1 MIAFLR
7 FEIVRTL
14 RNVRFLIM
22 LIAFPVLLYLIYA
35 KQHGTTQGLTVA
47 TLLLVS
53 MAVYSGMGSAM
64 FASGPQLAR
73 ERHNGW
79 MRQLRISP
87 IGTRGWFAAKLVQSV
102 LMIIPGLAVLVAL
115 ALTYGHVHLAAGR
128 LGALVAIIVLGAIPF
143 CAAGL
148 VIGLMFDSQTAQV
161 AQMITLLVLA
171 FLGGIF
177 ISWSSLPS
185 GMQTVGKLLPSGM
198 QTVGKLLPSYHLA
211 QLGWN
216 AAAGRP
222 LGMSHVA
229 VLAAWTV
236 GLGAIAAWRWRQ
248 ESTAA

>member
-14 RNVRFLIM
+14 RNVRFLVM

-35 KQHGTTQGLTVA
+35 KQHGISQGLTVA

-73 ERHNGW
+73 ERRSGW

-87 IGTRGWFAAKLVQSV
+87 ISTRGWFAAKLLQAI
-102 LMIIPGLAVLVAL
+102 LMIIPGLAVLLAL

-128 LGALVAIIVLGAIPF
+128 LGLLVAVLVLGAIPF
-143 CAAGL
+143 CALGL

-177 ISWSSLPS
+177 ISWSNLPHA
-185 GMQTVGKLLPSGM
+185 MQEI
-198 QTVGKLLPSYHLA
+198 GKLLPSYHLA

-222 LGMSHVA
+222 LDMANVA
-229 VLAAWTV
+229 ALAAWTA
-236 GLGAIAAWRWRQ
+236 GLAAVAVWRWRS
-248 ESTAA
+248 ESTAG

>member
-1 MIAFLR
+1 MIAFLQ
-7 FEIVRTL
+7 FEIVRAL

-35 KQHGTTQGLTVA
+35 KQHGTSQGLTVA

-53 MAVYSGMGSAM
+53 LAVYSGMGSAM

-87 IGTRGWFAAKLVQSV
+87 ISTPDWFAAKLVQSI
-102 LMIIPGLAVLVAL
+102 LMIIPGLAVLAVL
-115 ALTYGHVHLAAGR
+115 AVTYGHVHLAAGR
-128 LGALVAIIVLGAIPF
+128 LGVLAVVLVLGAIPF
-143 CAAGL
+143 CALGL
-148 VIGLMFDSQTAQV
+148 VIGLTFDSQTAQV

-185 GMQTVGKLLPSGM
+185 GMQTIGKI
-198 QTVGKLLPSYHLA
+198 LPSYHLA

-222 LGMSHVA
+222 LGLSHVA

-248 ESTAA
+248 ESTAAA

>member
-7 FEIVRTL
+7 FEIMRAL

-35 KQHGTTQGLTVA
+35 KQHGTSQGLTVA
-47 TLLLVS
+47 SLLLVS

-64 FASGPQLAR
+64 FATGPQLAR
-73 ERHNGW
+73 ERSSGW

-87 IGTRGWFAAKLVQSV
+87 ITTRGWFAAKLVQSI
-102 LMIIPGLAVLVAL
+102 LMIIPGLVVLTAL
-115 ALTYGHVHLAAGR
+115 ALTYGHAHLAAGR
-128 LGALVAIIVLGAIPF
+128 VGMLAVVLVLGVIPF
-143 CAAGL
+143 CVLGL
-148 VIGLMFDSQTAQV
+148 VIGLVFDSQTAQV

-177 ISWSSLPS
+177 IPWNSLPHA
-185 GMQTVGKLLPSGM
+185 MQLIGKA
-198 QTVGKLLPSYHLA
+198 LPSYHLA

-216 AAAGRP
+216 AAAGRA
-222 LGMSHVA
+222 LGLAHIA

-236 GLGAIAAWRWRQ
+236 ALAGIAVWRWRQ
-248 ESTAA
+248 ESTTA

>member
-14 RNVRFLIM
+14 RNVRFLVM

-35 KQHGTTQGLTVA
+35 KQHGMSQGLTVA

-73 ERHNGW
+73 ERSNGW

-87 IGTRGWFAAKLVQSV
+87 ISTPGWFAAKLIQAI
-102 LMIIPGLAVLVAL
+102 LLIIPGLALLIAL

-128 LGALVAIIVLGAIPF
+128 LGLLVAVLVLGAIPF
-143 CAAGL
+143 CALGL

-161 AQMITLLVLA
+161 AQLITLLVLA

-177 ISWSSLPS
+177 IQWSSLPH
-185 GMQTVGKLLPSGM
+185 GMQLIGKA
-198 QTVGKLLPSYHLA
+198 LPSYHLA

-216 AAAGRP
+216 AAAGRA
-222 LGMSHVA
+222 LGLTNIA
-229 VLAAWTV
+229 VLAAWTA
-236 GLGAIAAWRWRQ
+236 GLGLIAARRWRS
-248 ESTAA
+248 ESATA

>member
-14 RNVRFLIM
+14 RNVRFLVM

-35 KQHGTTQGLTVA
+35 RQHGTSQGLTVA

-87 IGTRGWFAAKLVQSV
+87 ISTRGWFAAKLVQAI
-102 LMIIPGLAVLVAL
+102 LMIIPGLALLLAL

-128 LGALVAIIVLGAIPF
+128 LGLLVAVLVLGAIPF
-143 CAAGL
+143 CALGL

-177 ISWSSLPS
+177 ISWNNLPHA
-185 GMQTVGKLLPSGM
+185 MQQIGKM
-198 QTVGKLLPSYHLA
+198 LPSYHLA
-211 QLGWN
+211 QLGWD
-216 AAAGRP
+216 AAADRP
-222 LGMSHVA
+222 LGMSDVA

>member
-14 RNVRFLIM
+14 RNVRFLVM

-35 KQHGTTQGLTVA
+35 QQRGTSQGLTVA

-73 ERHNGW
+73 ERGNGW

-87 IGTRGWFAAKLVQSV
+87 ISTPGWFAAKLIQAI
-102 LMIIPGLAVLVAL
+102 LLIIPGLAMLIAL

-128 LGALVAIIVLGAIPF
+128 LGLLVAVLVLGTIPF
-143 CAAGL
+143 CALGL
-148 VIGLMFDSQTAQV
+148 VIGLIFDSQTAQV

-177 ISWSSLPS
+177 IQWSSLPH
-185 GMQTVGKLLPSGM
+185 GMQLIGKM
-198 QTVGKLLPSYHLA
+198 LPSYHLA

-222 LGMSHVA
+222 LDLANVA
-229 VLAAWTV
+229 ALAAWTA
-236 GLGAIAAWRWRQ
+236 GLAALAVWRWRS
-248 ESTAA
+248 EGAAA

>member
-7 FEIVRTL
+7 FEIARTL
-14 RNVRFLIM
+14 RNTRFLVM
-22 LIAFPVLLYLIYA
+22 LIAFPVLIYLIYA
-35 KQHGTTQGLTVA
+35 KQHGTSQGLTAA

-73 ERHNGW
+73 ERQNGW

-87 IGTRGWFAAKLVQSV
+87 IATRGWFAAKLAQAILV
-102 LMIIPGLAVLVAL
+102 IIPGLTALIVL
-115 ALTYGHVHLAAGR
+115 ALTYGHVHMAAGR
-128 LGALVAIIVLGAIPF
+128 LGVFVAVLVAGAIPF
-143 CAAGL
+143 CALGL
-148 VIGLMFDSQTAQV
+148 VIGLMFDGQTAQV

-177 ISWSSLPS
+177 IQWSNLPH
-185 GMQTVGKLLPSGM
+185 GMQLIGQV
-198 QTVGKLLPSYHLA
+198 LPSYHLA

-216 AAAGRP
+216 AAAGRA
-222 LGMSHVA
+222 LGLANIA
-229 VLAAWTV
+229 VLAAWTA
-236 GLGAIAAWRWRQ
+236 GLGLIAARRWRD

>member
-7 FEIVRTL
+7 FEIGRTL
-14 RNVRFLIM
+14 RNVRFLVM

-35 KQHGTTQGLTVA
+35 KQHGISQGLTVA

-73 ERHNGW
+73 ERRSGW

-87 IGTRGWFAAKLVQSV
+87 ISTRGWFTAKLVQSI
-102 LMIIPGLAVLVAL
+102 LMIIPGLAVLLAL

-128 LGALVAIIVLGAIPF
+128 LGLLVAVLVLGAIPF
-143 CAAGL
+143 CALGL

-177 ISWSSLPS
+177 ISWNNLPH
-185 GMQTVGKLLPSGM
+185 GMQMIGK
-198 QTVGKLLPSYHLA
+198 VLPSYHLA

-216 AAAGRP
+216 AAAGRG
-222 LGMSHVA
+222 LGMTNIA
-229 VLAAWTV
+229 VLAAWTA
-236 GLGAIAAWRWRQ
+236 GLTALALWRWRS

>member
-35 KQHGTTQGLTVA
+35 KQHGLSQGLTVA

-87 IGTRGWFAAKLVQSV
+87 ITTPGWFAAKLAQSV
-102 LMIIPGLAVLVAL
+102 LMLIPGQAGHTRGHHRGRHHPVLRGRPGHRADVRQPDRSGGADDHPAGTGVSRRDLHQLVQPPHRHADGRKAAAQLPPRAPRLERRGRAPTGDVSRGRARRLDGGPRRGSGLAL
-115 ALTYGHVHLAAGR
+115 APGRHRRLIRREAATPG
-128 LGALVAIIVLGAIPF
+128 P
-143 CAAGL
+143 
-148 VIGLMFDSQTAQV
+148 
-161 AQMITLLVLA
+161 
-171 FLGGIF
+171 
-177 ISWSSLPS
+177 
-185 GMQTVGKLLPSGM
+185 
-198 QTVGKLLPSYHLA
+198 
-211 QLGWN
+211 
-216 AAAGRP
+216 
-222 LGMSHVA
+222 
-229 VLAAWTV
+229 
-236 GLGAIAAWRWRQ
+236 
-248 ESTAA
+248 

>member
-7 FEIVRTL
+7 FEILRTL
-14 RNVRFLIM
+14 RNVRFLVM

-35 KQHGTTQGLTVA
+35 KQQGMSQGLTVA

-73 ERHNGW
+73 ERSNGW

-87 IGTRGWFAAKLVQSV
+87 ISTPGWFAAKLIQAI
-102 LMIIPGLAVLVAL
+102 LLIIPGLAMLIAL

-128 LGALVAIIVLGAIPF
+128 LGLLVTVLVLGAVPF
-143 CAAGL
+143 CALGL

-177 ISWSSLPS
+177 IQWSSLPH
-185 GMQTVGKLLPSGM
+185 GMQLIGKA
-198 QTVGKLLPSYHLA
+198 LPSYHLA

-216 AAAGRP
+216 AAAGRS
-222 LGMSHVA
+222 LGLTNIA
-229 VLAAWTV
+229 VLAAWTA
-236 GLGAIAAWRWRQ
+236 GLGLIAARRWRS
-248 ESTAA
+248 ESAA

>member
-7 FEIVRTL
+7 FELVRTL
-14 RNVRFLIM
+14 RNVRFLVM
-22 LIAFPVLLYLIYA
+22 LVAFPVLIYLIYA
-35 KQHGTTQGLTVA
+35 KQHGMSQGLTVA

-73 ERHNGW
+73 ERQNGW

-87 IGTRGWFAAKLVQSV
+87 IGTRGWFAAKLVQAI
-102 LMIIPGLAVLVAL
+102 LMIIPGLAVLMVL

-128 LGALVAIIVLGAIPF
+128 LGELVAVLVLGTIPF
-143 CAAGL
+143 CALGL
-148 VIGLMFDSQTAQV
+148 VIGLLFDSQTAQV

-177 ISWSSLPS
+177 IQWSALPH
-185 GMQTVGKLLPSGM
+185 GMQLI
-198 QTVGKLLPSYHLA
+198 GKLLPSYHLA

-216 AAAGRP
+216 AAAGLP
-222 LGMSHVA
+222 LAMSDVA
-229 VLAAWTV
+229 VLAAWTAAL
-236 GLGAIAAWRWRQ
+236 GLIAGWRWRN
-248 ESTAA
+248 ESTTA

>member
-22 LIAFPVLLYLIYA
+22 LIAFPVLIYLIYA
-35 KQHGTTQGLTVA
+35 KQHGTSQGLTVA
-47 TLLLVS
+47 ALLLVS

-73 ERHNGW
+73 ERHSGW

-87 IGTRGWFAAKLVQSV
+87 ISTTGWFAAKVAQAI
-102 LMIIPGLAVLVAL
+102 LMIIPGLAALTVLAV
-115 ALTYGHVHLAAGR
+115 TYGHVHLAAAR
-128 LGALVAIIVLGAIPF
+128 LGMLAVVLVLGAIPF
-143 CAAGL
+143 CVLGL
-148 VIGLMFDSQTAQV
+148 VIGLMFDSQTAQL

-177 ISWSSLPS
+177 LPWNSLAH
-185 GMQTVGKLLPSGM
+185 GMQLMGKA
-198 QTVGKLLPSYHLA
+198 LPSYHLA
-211 QLGWN
+211 HLGWD

-222 LGMSHVA
+222 
-229 VLAAWTV
+229 
-236 GLGAIAAWRWRQ
+236 
-248 ESTAA
+248 